1 MSKIKKKL
9 VEEEQMTFET
19 RINQFK
25 FYKIYDII
33 ENSFNMINELTIGTE
48 IDDWLLNLQKIL
60 EEYITKL
67 VRTLQD
73 LESK

>member
-1 MSKIKKKL
+1 
-9 VEEEQMTFET
+9 MTFET

>member
-1 MSKIKKKL
+1 
-9 VEEEQMTFET
+9 MTFET

-48 IDDWLLNLQKIL
+48 IDDWLLNL
-60 EEYITKL
+60 
-67 VRTLQD
+67 
-73 LESK
+73 